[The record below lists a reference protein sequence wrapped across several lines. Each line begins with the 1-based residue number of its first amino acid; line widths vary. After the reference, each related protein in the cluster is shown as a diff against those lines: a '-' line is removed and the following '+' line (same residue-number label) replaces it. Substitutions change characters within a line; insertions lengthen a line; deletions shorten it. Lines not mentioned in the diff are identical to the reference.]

1 MENAANLKFIV
12 ALTEH
17 RHLGMVFVPYLVEP
31 LSAYYSVRYIVR
43 PEETDNM
50 AFAFS
55 AAEKEIVRLS
65 GKYADSRIS
74 ARFSRSKNSTEFFGQ
89 VSPEYLTSHVFPYVS
104 KYLFSVAQILMNQDI
119 PLFFKEPKYANLYDE
134 DRIMVSDCYASARY
148 LFERTSTGT
157 RYEVRLFLG
166 DEPVPLKNRK
176 VRLIANDPCVMMV
189 RDRLLVFRD
198 MDSRK
203 VQPFLDRDSIFVP
216 VNVEPKYY
224 SNFVFNMVRDHEVE
238 AHGFVIREPEGVL
251 TAAVSLERNLK
262 NTPALILRLIYGDTE
277 ILPNDKREVLV
288 KLITE
293 GDGYTFLKYRRNR
306 QLEQEISGFLTGAG
320 LQEEAGCY
328 VLPNSGLPDSDSVL
342 YALVEWLSRHREDLA
357 ARNVEIRQTFFEK
370 HYHTGNQEVTFD
382 LRQKSDWFDLY
393 ATVTFGPFRIP
404 FIKLRKYI
412 LNGIREFELPDGQI
426 AILPEEW
433 FEHYR
438 QLIQAGRAEGDR
450 LVFDRHFYHLLKE
463 RIPGQSLTALLE
475 FQEKIKQSEQAAVPA
490 GLKATLRSYQLTG
503 FRWMHS
509 LISNGMGGCLADD
522 MGLGKTLQ
530 ALALLL
536 SLKRE
541 PGSGDAFRE
550 QTGRLNN
557 SGGQL
562 SLFDE
567 PSAEA
572 SGQPASLIVVPT
584 SLVHNWIN
592 EIRKF
597 APSLKVYV
605 HTGNLRRKNGDFS
618 RIAASY
624 DAVITTYGVLRNDRE
639 LFDKVRFFITILD
652 ESQYIK
658 NKTSKTFGAVMALK
672 SYHHLVLTGTPV
684 ENSLAD
690 LWSQMNFLNRGLL
703 GSYPFFRQQYQ
714 LPIENHSEE
723 KAGEKLQL
731 LIRPFIL
738 RRTKDE
744 VAGELPPLV
753 ETVMYCT
760 MAPEQQTIYEREKS
774 LIRNTILATIGENG
788 LAASS
793 IEILRGLTRL
803 RQLANHPTL
812 AGKDDNSGSGKFE
825 EIFMAL
831 SGLVSENHKVLI
843 FSSFVSHLELIRKR
857 IESENWKYSLLTGK
871 TRNREEVI
879 SEFQDDPE
887 NKIFLIS
894 LKAGGVGLNLTRADY
909 VFIIDPWWNPAS
921 ENQAISRAHRI
932 GQDRHVFVYRF
943 ITENSIEEKIE
954 MLKERKSALADKFIN
969 SNNPFRAISR
979 EEIAAL
985 FE

>member
-1 MENAANLKFIV
+1 MENAGKLRFIV

-43 PEETDNM
+43 QEETESLDYE
-50 AFAFS
+50 FS
-55 AAEKEIVRLS
+55 STEKEIVKLT
-65 GKYADSRIS
+65 GKYTDSRLS
-74 ARFSRSKNSTEFFGQ
+74 ARFSRSKNSTEFFSQ
-89 VSPEYLTSHVFPYVS
+89 VTAEYLSSHVFPYVS
-104 KYLFSVAQILMNQDI
+104 KYLYAIAQILMNHSI
-119 PLFFKEPKYANLYDE
+119 PLFMKEPKYANLYDE
-134 DRIMVSDCYASARY
+134 DRIMVPDRFADARY
-148 LFERTSTGT
+148 LFERTSGGT
-157 RYEVRLFLG
+157 RYEVRIYLG
-166 DEPVPLKNRK
+166 DEQVSLRNRK
-176 VRLIANDPCVMMV
+176 VKLVANDPCVMIV
-189 RDRLLVFRD
+189 RDRLLVFKD

-203 VQPFLDRDSIFVP
+203 VQPFLERDYIFVP

-238 AHGFVIREPEGVL
+238 ARGFTIAEPEL
-251 TAAVSLERNLK
+251 KLKAAVSLEQNLK
-262 NTPALILRLIYGDTE
+262 NTPALVLRLIYGDTE
-277 ILPNDKREVLV
+277 ILPNDRREVLV
-288 KLITE
+288 KLIS
-293 GDGYTFLKYRRNR
+293 GSDGYTFLKFRRNR
-306 QLEQEISGFLTGAG
+306 KLEQEISGFLTGAG
-320 LQEEAGCY
+320 LKEEAGCY
-328 VLPNSGLPDSDSVL
+328 VLPNSGLPDGDSVL
-342 YALVEWLSRHREDLA
+342 YALVEWLTRHREDLA
-357 ARNVEIRQTFFEK
+357 DRNIEIRQSFFEK
-370 HYHTGNQEVTFD
+370 HYHTGNQEVSFD
-382 LRQKSDWFDLY
+382 LKQKRDWFDLY
-393 ATVTFGPFRIP
+393 AIVTFGQFRIP

-433 FEHYR
+433 FERYR
-438 QLIQAGRAEGDR
+438 QLIQAGRADGDR
-450 LVFDRHFYHLLKE
+450 LVFDRHFYHLLEE
-463 RIPGQSLTALLE
+463 RIPGQSPAALFE
-475 FQEKIKQSEQAAVPA
+475 FQQRLKQSEQVGVPP

-503 FRWMHS
+503 FRWLHS
-509 LISNGMGGCLADD
+509 LISNGIGGCLADD

-530 ALALLL
+530 TLALLL
-536 SLKRE
+536 SLKKEGGNGHSVKEYPDRK
-541 PGSGDAFRE
+541 
-550 QTGRLNN
+550 QT
-557 SGGQL
+557 SAGQL
-562 SLFDE
+562 SLFEE
-567 PSAEA
+567 PAAETT
-572 SGQPASLIVVPT
+572 GQPASLIVVPT
-584 SLVHNWIN
+584 SLVHNWTN

-597 APSLKVYV
+597 APSLNVYV
-605 HTGNLRRKNGDFS
+605 HTGNQRRKNGDFS

-624 DAVITTYGVLRNDRE
+624 DAVITTYGILRNDRE

-652 ESQYIK
+652 ESQYIR
-658 NKTSKTFGAVMALK
+658 NKASKTFGAVMALK
-672 SYHHLVLTGTPV
+672 SDHHLVLTGTPV

-723 KAGEKLQL
+723 KAAEKLQI

-744 VAGELPPLV
+744 VADDLPPLV

-760 MAPEQQTIYEREKS
+760 MSPEQQVIYEREKS
-774 LIRNTILATIGENG
+774 LIRNTILASIGENG
-788 LAASS
+788 VAGSS
-793 IEILRGLTRL
+793 IEILKGLTRL
-803 RQLANHPTL
+803 RQMANHPIL
-812 AGKDDNSGSGKFE
+812 AGQDDHSGSGKFE

-843 FSSFVSHLELIRKR
+843 FSSFVTHLELLRKR
-857 IESENWKYSLLTGK
+857 IESENWKYSLLTGR
-871 TRNREEVI
+871 TTNREQVI
-879 SEFQDDPE
+879 REFQDDPE

-932 GQDRHVFVYRF
+932 GQERHVFVYRF

-954 MLKERKSALADKFIN
+954 QLKERKSALADKFIN